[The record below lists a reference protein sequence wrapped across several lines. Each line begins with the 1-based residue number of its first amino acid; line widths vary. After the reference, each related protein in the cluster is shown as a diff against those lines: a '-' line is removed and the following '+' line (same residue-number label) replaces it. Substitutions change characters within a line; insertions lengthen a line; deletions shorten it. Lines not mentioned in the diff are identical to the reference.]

1 MNMPVQHASWGLTE
15 KEKQTLRLIVRGHD
29 AKSIARTLDL
39 SVHTINERLRDARRK
54 MAVSSSREAARLL
67 LEVESDRTG
76 FPTPELLVDAQIG
89 ADAAARPA
97 DGAEAPI
104 GGAGWLHRH
113 PRISIGVLLMTIA
126 LGLLALASLTQVAA
140 PSSSAPTS
148 AVNQEVVDAARQ
160 WLTLVDQGR
169 WEDSYKGTGSAFH
182 KLNTLQVWAETSE
195 RVRVPL
201 GAVISRTLLSQ
212 ENLPAPPAGYEVVK
226 FRTSYANKADA
237 VETVSLARENGEWRV
252 AGVTI
257 E

>member
-1 MNMPVQHASWGLTE
+1 
-15 KEKQTLRLIVRGHD
+15 
-29 AKSIARTLDL
+29 
-39 SVHTINERLRDARRK
+39 
-54 MAVSSSREAARLL
+54 
-67 LEVESDRTG
+67 
-76 FPTPELLVDAQIG
+76 
-89 ADAAARPA
+89 
-97 DGAEAPI
+97 
-104 GGAGWLHRH
+104 
-113 PRISIGVLLMTIA
+113 MTFA
-126 LGLLALASLTQVAA
+126 LGLLALASLTQVATP
-140 PSSSAPTS
+140 PSPTPTS

-169 WEDSYKGTGSAFH
+169 WADSYKGTGSAFQ

-226 FRTSYANKADA
+226 FRTRYANKADA
-237 VETVSLARENGEWRV
+237 VETVSLARENGVWRV

>member
-1 MNMPVQHASWGLTE
+1 MPVQHASWGLTE

-29 AKSIARTLDL
+29 AKSIARSLDL

-67 LEVESDRTG
+67 LEVEGEDACS
-76 FPTPELLVDAQIG
+76 PNPELFVDAGIG
-89 ADAAARPA
+89 GDAAALRA
-97 DGAEAPI
+97 DQAEAPT
-104 GGAGWLHRH
+104 GGAGWFHRH
-113 PRISIGVLLMTIA
+113 PRISIGVLFMTFA
-126 LGLLALASLTQVAA
+126 LGLLALASLTQVATP
-140 PSSSAPTS
+140 PSPTPTN

-169 WEDSYKGTGSAFH
+169 WEDSYKGTGSAFQ

-195 RVRVPL
+195 RVRIPL
-201 GAVISRTLLSQ
+201 GAAISRTLLSQ
-212 ENLPAPPAGYEVVK
+212 EDLPAPPYGYEVVK
-226 FRTSYANKADA
+226 FRTSYAKKADA
-237 VETVSLARENGEWRV
+237 VETVSLARENGVWRV